1 MSPQEG
7 RAGMLVGGLQSI
19 NRPAFDTAATL
30 WDGNYQSLKGRLRGV
45 FGTTVDGNPVFVYV
59 AARNLV
65 FG

>member
-7 RAGMLVGGLQSI
+7 RAGMLIGGFQSI
-19 NRPAFDTAATL
+19 HRPAFDTAATL
-30 WDGNYQSLKGRLRGV
+30 WDGDYQSLKGSLPSV
-45 FGTTVDGNPVFVYV
+45 FGATVDGNPVFVYV